1 MKIEQFVQKLRTGGA
16 ETVATTYAIT
26 LNSYPMHTAEVV
38 VYDGRE
44 EDTPNEERL
53 RKAGVKIFF
62 ASNRQRWY
70 YKHNNIFARM
80 IRSLI
85 RHTAIIVHIYKEKPD
100 VIHFNGTPIPVIKL
114 IASVFPHI
122 KLVYTIHSELSNV
135 FSNDDDIAVTKKL
148 VANNKLQMIAL
159 HSRMQ
164 QECNKLFG
172 IHSTVVINNGIDVD
186 KIRAAK
192 SCRAIYRANLHYTDE
207 NFVIGHVGSMLPVK
221 NHTFLLDV
229 FDRVIHRVPEARLL
243 LVGSGELHEEVM
255 GKAEKLGF
263 RDKVTWLEK
272 REDIPELLAAMD
284 YFVFPSLYEG
294 LPLSV
299 LEAQAAG
306 LPVLLSSAVTDEVMV
321 TNHIYQMPLECGA
334 DKWADEIIHP
344 REYSHHDRLEMFNI
358 KNMAERLLAIYQE
371 NSNEDF

>member
-16 ETVATTYAIT
+16 ETVATTYAIA
-26 LNSYPMHTAEVV
+26 LNSYPEHTAGII

-70 YKHNNIFARM
+70 YKHNDIFARA
-80 IRSLI
+80 IRLLI
-85 RHTAIIVHIYKEKPD
+85 RHSAIILHIYREKPD
-100 VIHFNGTPIPVIKL
+100 VIHFNGTPIPIIKL
-114 IASVFPHI
+114 IATIFPNV
-122 KLVYTIHSELSNV
+122 KLVYTIHSELFNV
-135 FSNDDDIAVTKKL
+135 FNDNDVAVIKKL
-148 VANNKLQMIAL
+148 VKNNKLQMIAL
-159 HSRMQ
+159 HIRMQ
-164 QECNKLFG
+164 QECNELFG
-172 IHSTVVINNGIDVD
+172 IHNTIILNNGIDVD

-192 SCRAIYRANLHYTDE
+192 SSRQLYRAKLHYADK

-229 FDRVIHRVPEARLL
+229 FNSVVQRLPEARLL
-243 LVGSGELHEEVM
+243 LIGSGELHEEVI
-255 GKAEKLGF
+255 GKANRLGIL
-263 RDKVTWLEK
+263 DKVTWLEK

-284 YFVFPSLYEG
+284 FFVFPSLYEG

-306 LPVLLSSAVTDEVMV
+306 LPVLLSSKVTDEVMV
-321 TNHIYQMPLECGA
+321 TNHIRKMPLECGPE
-334 DKWADEIIHP
+334 KWAEEIIHP
-344 REYSHHDRLEMFNI
+344 SACEQHSGLQMFDI
-358 KNMAERLLAIYQE
+358 KNVAQRVLTMYEEI
-371 NSNEDF
+371 